1 MNDRS
6 SSVILLTISIV
17 VLLLMLIPSGY
28 NYGGVVNAIVVV
40 MNILVVLGVLFTI
53 FSILWILYTEKYQNI
68 SIAKL
73 SLLITT
79 MLCTILV
86 FIFALIEE
94 SISIKFVLIDFVL
107 ILSTSVDFVVDS
119 IQKVLQYSKS
129 KTIAKED

>member
-1 MNDRS
+1 
-6 SSVILLTISIV
+6 
-17 VLLLMLIPSGY
+17 MLIPSGY